1 MKSLIRSAFAIR
13 RRLIR
18 QKCSYIPE
26 KWAIEQ
32 MNRIEYFMAT
42 GNALNIARK
51 NQNVLR
57 VLITQNFLE
66 KFNLMLNEN

>member
-1 MKSLIRSAFAIR
+1 MKSLIRSAFSVR

-18 QKCSYIPE
+18 QRCSYIPE

-42 GNALNIARK
+42 GNALNIAQK
-51 NQNVLR
+51 NQDVLR
-57 VLITQNFLE
+57 VLLTQNFLE
-66 KFNLMLNEN
+66 KFNAMIDGN

>member
-1 MKSLIRSAFAIR
+1 MVALIRSAFTVR

-18 QKCSYIPE
+18 QKCSCIPE

-51 NQNVLR
+51 NKDVLR
-57 VLITQNFLE
+57 VLITQNFLK
-66 KFNLMLNEN
+66 KFNTMIDGN